1 MNHYFTHFDKLFN
14 ELQGGF
20 TMEYPPQQVKEACRL
35 PKYPVSNCYLS
46 EDQNS
51 LHFEFALAGYKEKEV
66 KVIGGKNSFTIRAA
80 KGESPNSMGSEGA
93 THLLLH
99 HGISGKD
106 VDFSIKV
113 DEQYDTKKAKV
124 VYENGLL
131 SVTVPKAKEAQSVML
146 FG

>member
-1 MNHYFTHFDKLFN
+1 MNHYFTHFDKLFQ
-14 ELQGGF
+14 ELQYGF
-20 TMEYPPQQVKEACRL
+20 DEPQPQQVKDTCRL
-35 PKYPVSNCYLS
+35 PKYPVSNCYLA

-66 KVIGGKNSFTIRAA
+66 QVSGGKNSFTVRAR
-80 KGESPNSMGSEGA
+80 KEESLKSHM
-93 THLLLH
+93 LLH

-113 DEQYDTKKAKV
+113 DEQYNTKKAKV
-124 VYENGLL
+124 SYVNGLL
-131 SVTVPKAKEAQSVML
+131 SVIIPKEKEAESVML

>member
-1 MNHYFTHFDKLFN
+1 MNHYFTHFDRLFS
-14 ELQGGF
+14 ELHGSFEKEFQ
-20 TMEYPPQQVKEACRL
+20 PQQAKEACRL

-66 KVIGGKNSFTIRAA
+66 KNSFTVRASKNA
-80 KGESPNSMGSEGA
+80 EED
-93 THLLLH
+93 TRCVLH
-99 HGISGKD
+99 RGISGKD
-106 VDFSIKV
+106 IDFSINV

-124 VYENGLL
+124 VYVDGLL
-131 SVTVPKAKEAQSVML
+131 SVTIPKAKEAQSVML

>member
-14 ELQGGF
+14 ELQWGF
-20 TMEYPPQQVKEACRL
+20 DEPQPQQVKDTCRL
-35 PKYPVSNCYLS
+35 PKYPVSNCFLS

-51 LHFEFALAGYKEKEV
+51 LHFEFALAGYRNKEITV
-66 KVIGGKNSFTIRAA
+66 VGGKNSFTVRAL
-80 KGESPNSMGSEGA
+80 KDKVDD
-93 THLLLH
+93 TRCVLH
-99 HGISGKD
+99 HGISNKN

-124 VYENGLL
+124 SYENGLL
-131 SVTVPKAKEAQSVML
+131 SVTIPKAKEAESVML

>member
-20 TMEYPPQQVKEACRL
+20 EMEFQPQQAKEACRL

-51 LHFEFALAGYKEKEV
+51 LHFEFALAGYEEKEV
-66 KVIGGKNSFTIRAA
+66 KVIGGKNSFTVRATKA
-80 KGESPNSMGSEGA
+80 NEDTSRRV
-93 THLLLH
+93 LH
-99 HGISGKD
+99 HGISNKN
-106 VDFSIKV
+106 VDFAIKV

-124 VYENGLL
+124 SFADGLL
-131 SVTVPKAKEAQSVML
+131 SVTVPKAKEAESVML

>member
-1 MNHYFTHFDKLFN
+1 MNHYFTHFDKLFQ
-14 ELQGGF
+14 ELQYGF
-20 TMEYPPQQVKEACRL
+20 DEPQPQQVKDTCRL
-35 PKYPVSNCYLS
+35 PKYPVSNCYLA

-66 KVIGGKNSFTIRAA
+66 QVIGGKNSFTVRAR
-80 KGESPNSMGSEGA
+80 KEESLKSHM
-93 THLLLH
+93 LLH

-124 VYENGLL
+124 SYVNGLL
-131 SVTVPKAKEAQSVML
+131 SVIIPKEKEAESVML

>member
-66 KVIGGKNSFTIRAA
+66 QVIGGKNSFTVRA
-80 KGESPNSMGSEGA
+80 KKEEFLEDHM
-93 THLLLH
+93 LLH

-124 VYENGLL
+124 VFENGLL
-131 SVTVPKAKEAQSVML
+131 SVTIPKAKEAQSVML

>member
-1 MNHYFTHFDKLFN
+1 MNHYFTHFDKLFQ
-14 ELQGGF
+14 ELQYGF
-20 TMEYPPQQVKEACRL
+20 DEPQPQQVKDTCRL
-35 PKYPVSNCYLS
+35 PKYPVSNCYLA

-66 KVIGGKNSFTIRAA
+66 QVIGGKNSFTVRA
-80 KGESPNSMGSEGA
+80 KKEESLKSHM
-93 THLLLH
+93 LLH

-113 DEQYDTKKAKV
+113 DEQYNTKKAKV
-124 VYENGLL
+124 SYVNGLL
-131 SVTVPKAKEAQSVML
+131 SVIIPKEKEAESVML

>member
-1 MNHYFTHFDKLFN
+1 MNHYFTHFDKLFQ
-14 ELQGGF
+14 ELQYGF
-20 TMEYPPQQVKEACRL
+20 DEPQPQQVKDTCRL
-35 PKYPVSNCYLS
+35 PKYPVSNCYLA

-66 KVIGGKNSFTIRAA
+66 QVIGGKNSFTVRAR
-80 KGESPNSMGSEGA
+80 KEESLKSHM
-93 THLLLH
+93 LLH

-113 DEQYDTKKAKV
+113 DEQYNTKKAKV
-124 VYENGLL
+124 SYVNGLL
-131 SVTVPKAKEAQSVML
+131 SVIIPKEKEAESVML

>member
-1 MNHYFTHFDKLFN
+1 MNHYFTHFDKLFQ
-14 ELQGGF
+14 ELQYGF
-20 TMEYPPQQVKEACRL
+20 DEPQPQQVKDTCRL
-35 PKYPVSNCYLS
+35 PKYPVSNCYLA

-66 KVIGGKNSFTIRAA
+66 QVSGGKNSFTVRARKEEA
-80 KGESPNSMGSEGA
+80 LKSHM
-93 THLLLH
+93 LLH

-113 DEQYDTKKAKV
+113 DEQYNTKKAKV
-124 VYENGLL
+124 SYVNGLL
-131 SVTVPKAKEAQSVML
+131 SVIIPKEKEAESVML

>member
-1 MNHYFTHFDKLFN
+1 MNHYFTHFDKLFQ
-14 ELQGGF
+14 ELQYGF
-20 TMEYPPQQVKEACRL
+20 DEPQPQQVKDTCRL
-35 PKYPVSNCYLS
+35 PKYPVSNCYLA

-66 KVIGGKNSFTIRAA
+66 QVIGGKNSFTVRA
-80 KGESPNSMGSEGA
+80 KKEESLKSHM
-93 THLLLH
+93 LLH

-124 VYENGLL
+124 SYVNGLL
-131 SVTVPKAKEAQSVML
+131 SVIIPKEKEAESVML

>member
-1 MNHYFTHFDKLFN
+1 MNHYFTHFDKLFS
-14 ELQGGF
+14 ELQGDF
-20 TMEYPPQQVKEACRL
+20 EPNSHLHPQQVKDTCRL

-66 KVIGGKNSFTIRAA
+66 QVIGGVNSFTVRAA
-80 KGESPNSMGSEGA
+80 KQESLKAHM
-93 THLLLH
+93 LLH

-124 VYENGLL
+124 SFADGLL
-131 SVTVPKAKEAQSVML
+131 SVTVPKAKEAESVML

>member
-14 ELQGGF
+14 ELQWGF
-20 TMEYPPQQVKEACRL
+20 DEPQPQQVKDTCRM

-66 KVIGGKNSFTIRAA
+66 KVIGGVNSFTVRAA
-80 KGESPNSMGSEGA
+80 KEESPNSMGSEGA
-93 THLLLH
+93 THVLLH
-99 HGISGKD
+99 HGISGKN
-106 VDFSIKV
+106 VDFSMKV

-124 VYENGLL
+124 VFENGLL
-131 SVTVPKAKEAQSVML
+131 SVTIPKAKEAESVML

>member
-20 TMEYPPQQVKEACRL
+20 AMEYPPQQVKEACRL

-66 KVIGGKNSFTIRAA
+66 KVIGGKNSFTVRAN
-80 KGESPNSMGSEGA
+80 KEESLEAHM
-93 THLLLH
+93 LLH

-124 VYENGLL
+124 VFENGLL
-131 SVTVPKAKEAQSVML
+131 SVTIPKAKEAQSVML

>member
-66 KVIGGKNSFTIRAA
+66 KVIGGKNSFTVRA
-80 KGESPNSMGSEGA
+80 KKEESLEDHM
-93 THLLLH
+93 LLH

-124 VYENGLL
+124 VFENGLL
-131 SVTVPKAKEAQSVML
+131 SVTIPKAKEAQSVML

>member
-14 ELQGGF
+14 ELQWGF
-20 TMEYPPQQVKEACRL
+20 DEPQPQQVKDACRL

-51 LHFEFALAGYKEKEV
+51 LHFEFALAGYTEKEV
-66 KVIGGKNSFTIRAA
+66 KVIGGKNSFTVRAKKEEPLKA
-80 KGESPNSMGSEGA
+80 HM
-93 THLLLH
+93 LLH

-113 DEQYDTKKAKV
+113 AEQYDTKKAKV
-124 VYENGLL
+124 LFADGLL
-131 SVTVPKAKEAQSVML
+131 SVTIPKAKEAESVML

>member
-20 TMEYPPQQVKEACRL
+20 DMEYQPQQVKESCRL

-66 KVIGGKNSFTIRAA
+66 KVIGGVNSFTVRAA
-80 KGESPNSMGSEGA
+80 KEESLKAHM
-93 THLLLH
+93 LLH

-106 VDFSIKV
+106 VDFSLKV

-124 VYENGLL
+124 SFADGLL
-131 SVTVPKAKEAQSVML
+131 SVTVPKAKEAESVML

>member
-1 MNHYFTHFDKLFN
+1 MNHYFTHFDRLFS
-14 ELQGGF
+14 ELHGSFEKEFQ
-20 TMEYPPQQVKEACRL
+20 PQQAKEACRL

-66 KVIGGKNSFTIRAA
+66 KVIGGKNSFTVRASKNA
-80 KGESPNSMGSEGA
+80 EED
-93 THLLLH
+93 TRCVLH
-99 HGISGKD
+99 RGISGKD
-106 VDFSIKV
+106 VDFSINV

-124 VYENGLL
+124 VYVDGLL
-131 SVTVPKAKEAQSVML
+131 SVTIPKAKEAQSVML